1 MGRASCLRTLL
12 IGPVA
17 LLVTLAA
24 APAAAAPLAAADPRL
39 AIAEKFIPHR
49 AVYDLSLG
57 EANDDSGITALR
69 GRMVFEFTGA
79 VCEGYAVNFRFVTEI
94 FDGEGN
100 AQISDLRSASFE
112 GGAAENYLFTSQ
124 TYVGE
129 KLTDETKGNAE
140 RDDGRMTVSLKMPAD
155 KEFSVAD
162 RVYFPTEH
170 LIEVV
175 AAAVDGRTF
184 LHADVYDGSETGDK
198 VYPTAT
204 VIGRPT
210 TDKAEPGKNSAEVA
224 LLPDEM
230 VAQPRW
236 PVAISYF
243 EPVGTGEQTP
253 IYELHFLLY
262 ENGVSRRIEM
272 GYGDFSILGHLKKLE
287 ILDPPPCARTK

>member
-1 MGRASCLRTLL
+1 MS
-12 IGPVA
+12 
-17 LLVTLAA
+17 A
-24 APAAAAPLAAADPRL
+24 APAAEAGSHA
-39 AIAEKFIPHR
+39 AIAKKFIPHR
-49 AVYDLSLG
+49 AVYDLTLG
-57 EANDDSGITALR
+57 EANDDSGITGLR

-94 FDGEGN
+94 ADSDGN
-100 AQISDLRSASFE
+100 VQVSDLRSASFE

-140 RDDGRMTVSLKMPAD
+140 RDDGRTTVSLKMPAD
-155 KEFSVAD
+155 KKFSVAN

-170 LIEVV
+170 LIEVI
-175 AAAVDGRTF
+175 AAALDGKSF
-184 LHADVYDGSETGDK
+184 LEADVYDGSEAGDK

-204 VIGRPT
+204 VIGRRN
-210 TDKAEPGKNSAEVA
+210 TDEADARRNAGEVE
-224 LLPDEM
+224 LLPKDM
-230 VAQPRW
+230 TAQPRW

-243 EPVGTGEQTP
+243 EPSGSGEQTP

-272 GYGDFSILGHLKKLE
+272 GYGDFSILGRLTNLE
-287 ILDPPPCARTK
+287 ILDPPPCSKTGSN